1 MLSVYRV
8 ILDFDNYQ
16 YIMAD
21 EVEALTK
28 YRFDGTS
35 VRNDWEPP
43 SIYRANP
50 KKPTPD
56 IWGCM
61 PFGAVFAVTLKA
73 ATELVTF
80 IDQSCEGLPMECDGD
95 RLLVCNVTCVVNAL
109 NKKQSRHKRGLP
121 HWIDE
126 YVFHPHRFEYSLF
139 KIPETAMSEVLCVEG
154 LAAPEDEFKGVVE
167 KNGLKG
173 LEFKKIWSGG

>member
-8 ILDFDNYQ
+8 IPDLNNYQ

-21 EVEALTK
+21 DVGAVMKHRL
-28 YRFDGTS
+28 DGTS

-50 KKPTPD
+50 MKQKPD

-61 PFGAVFAVTLKA
+61 LFGAGFAVSLNAAKA
-73 ATELVTF
+73 LVTF
-80 IDQSCEGLPMECDGD
+80 IDQSCEGLPMECDD
-95 RLLVCNVTCVVNAL
+95 ERFLFCNVTCVVNAL
-109 NKKQSRHKRGLP
+109 DKKQSKHKDGLP
-121 HWIDE
+121 HWIEE

-154 LAAPEDEFKGVVE
+154 LAAPEDEFKGMVE
-167 KNGLKG
+167 KLGLTG
-173 LEFKKIWSGG
+173 LNFKKVWSGG